1 MKPSSFTVILTFVIL
16 MVVGAALAP
25 LIDVGTEPALRQG
38 KSMTII
44 YSWPNAAAKTVEQN
58 LTSPVEG
65 MVAALKG
72 VESVSSKS
80 YFGRSEIVVKLKEGT
95 DVSAV
100 RFEIASILRQSY
112 DRLPDGVSFPSIS
125 GGEVTSDQSGNGQTL
140 LLTYNVNASMKQ
152 EQIKSFVEANFT
164 RRLEAVE
171 GVSRVEVTGTTDT
184 YIDITYDPI
193 LLSSHGLTSRD
204 MADGIG
210 NYLGKDEII
219 GTVMHNVANGK
230 RERITLHLA
239 TAALGKS
246 LGEMPLKNIGGKMV
260 YLNDLA
266 YVQTRQRD
274 PEEYYRVN
282 GLNTIYINVYIPS
295 DGKAVK
301 MSDKVQDE
309 MNDAIAS
316 VRQKQHNVY
325 FRMSYDNAENQR
337 KEMSK
342 LVGRTLMSLAILLV
356 FVWMSYRDRKYL
368 AIIATTL
375 TANILIAIIAYWI
388 FGLKLHVFSLAG
400 ITVSLGLVIDSTIVM
415 ADHYGYYHN
424 RKAFLAILAAML
436 TTIGA
441 MIIIFFLPKELQ
453 NDLYDFAWIIIVNL
467 VVSLL
472 VAMFFVPAII
482 DRCGYTSKKR
492 QLRHGRAIVRW
503 NRFYRKY
510 IQLTSRHRWVYYTLL
525 IIAFGIPFG
534 AMPEKIGE
542 SDNDY
547 LMQNERSEQQLPW
560 YCSAYNATIG
570 SDFFQHNMKAPLDK
584 WLGGTLGMFINY
596 LHEGG
601 GRRDDDG
608 EKELHIMASMPVGG
622 TAVQLNQKM
631 VVIEEL
637 LKKHKE
643 IKEFTT
649 RINGRRGDIVVKF
662 KKEAAKTSFPYQLEN
677 EAIGKMITIGGAD
690 WSTYGI
696 SERGF
701 SNSLNLQHRAN
712 RITVSGYNYDQL
724 YRIAEDVADS
734 MAQNKRVQD
743 ITIETPGFENQENE
757 VYMQYN
763 RENMERMKVSPYRV
777 HDALSDMLAPQHIGT
792 YHSNDITADVTI
804 RPTTTATFNLWHVR
818 NEQINVDSV
827 QMFVPDAMN
836 VRQREA
842 KNIIPKENQEYVLNI
857 AFNVLGSY
865 VFTSEYINNTI
876 KNVNR
881 ILPVGYKCKTQQW
894 RSSVTDGANYWLLLL
909 VVVIVFFV
917 CAIQFE
923 SLRLAWII
931 ISVIPLSMIGIF
943 ITFCATGIKF
953 GSGGF
958 ASMVLLIGIV
968 VNSGIYIISQY
979 RMSIAQMAKSKNDKL
994 IGYNEMTRCF
1004 IRAYNHKIIPVVLTI
1019 ASTIMGLIPFF
1030 LNGKDEQFWF
1040 SFATGVT
1047 GGLLFSVP
1055 AMIFLMPIFMG
1066 FGKSRFAY
1074 NP

>member
-25 LIDVGTEPALRQG
+25 LIDVGTEPTPRQG
-38 KSMTII
+38 KSITIKFF
-44 YSWPNAAAKTVEQN
+44 WPNTAAKTVEQN

-65 MVAALKG
+65 LVVALKG
-72 VESVSSKS
+72 VEKVASKS
-80 YFGRSEIVVKLKEGT
+80 YFGQSEIVVKLKDGT
-95 DVSAV
+95 DVSAA

-112 DRLPDGVSFPSIS
+112 DRLPEGVSFPTIS
-125 GGEVTSDQSGNGQTL
+125 GGEVPGDQSGDGQTL
-140 LLTYNVNASMKQ
+140 LLTYQVNADMRP
-152 EQIKSFVEANFT
+152 EHIKSFVEANFT
-164 RRLEAVE
+164 RPLEAID
-171 GVSRVEVTGTTDT
+171 GVGRVEVTGATDS
-184 YIDITYDPI
+184 YIDITYDPM
-193 LLSSHGLTSRD
+193 LLSSHGLTSHD
-204 MADGIG
+204 MADGIC
-210 NYLGKDEII
+210 NYLGKDEVI
-219 GTVMHNVANGK
+219 GTVMHNAADGK
-230 RERITLHLA
+230 RERITVHLA
-239 TAALGKS
+239 TAMLGKA

-266 YVQTRQRD
+266 CVQTRQRD

-282 GLNTIYINVYIPS
+282 GHNTVYINVYIPS
-295 DGKAVK
+295 DGKVVR
-301 MSDKVQDE
+301 MSDKVQNVVDE
-309 MNDAIAS
+309 AIAS
-316 VRQKQHNVY
+316 VRQKHHSVY
-325 FRMSYDNAENQR
+325 FRMSYDSAENQR

-356 FVWMSYRDRKYL
+356 LVWLSYRNWKYL

-375 TANILIAIIAYWI
+375 IANILIAIIAYWALRI
-388 FGLKLHVFSLAG
+388 KLHVFSLAG

-441 MIIIFFLPKELQ
+441 MVIIFFLPRELQ
-453 NDLYDFAWIIIVNL
+453 DDLYDFAWIIIVNL

-482 DRCGYTSKKR
+482 DRFGYTSRKR

-510 IQLTSRHRWVYYTLL
+510 IILTSRHKWVFYTMLV
-525 IIAFGIPFG
+525 IVFGIPFG
-534 AMPEKIGE
+534 ALPEKIGT

-547 LMQNERSEQQLPW
+547 LMQNSRSEQQLPW
-560 YCSAYNATIG
+560 YCPVYNATIG
-570 SDFFQHNMKAPLDK
+570 SEFFQTSMKAPLDK

-596 LHEGG
+596 LHEGE
-601 GRRDDDG
+601 GRQDDAG

-631 VVIEEL
+631 VAIEEL
-637 LKKHKE
+637 LKKHKK

-649 RINGRRGDIVVKF
+649 RINGRRGEIVVKF
-662 KKEAAKTSFPYQLEN
+662 RKEAAKTNFPYQLEN
-677 EAIGKMITIGGAD
+677 EVIGKMITIGGAN
-690 WSTYGI
+690 WSTYGV

-701 SNSLNLQHRAN
+701 SNSLTLQYRAN

-734 MAQNKRVQD
+734 IAINKRVKD
-743 ITIETPGFENQENE
+743 IAIETPGFENQEAE

-763 RENMERMKVSPYRV
+763 RENMGRMKVSPYGV
-777 HDALSDMLAPQHIGT
+777 HDALSDMLAPQNIGT
-792 YHSNDITADVTI
+792 YHSNVIAADVTI
-804 RPTTTATFNLWHVR
+804 RPTTTDIFDLWHVK
-818 NEQINVDSV
+818 NAQINVDSV

-836 VRQREA
+836 VKQREA
-842 KNIIPKENQEYVLNI
+842 KNIIPKENQEYVLNV
-857 AFNVLGSY
+857 AFNVIGSY
-865 VFTSEYINNTI
+865 AYTSEYIDNTI
-876 KNVNR
+876 KHVNR
-881 ILPVGYKCKTQQW
+881 TLPVGYKCKTQQW
-894 RSSVTDGANYWLLLL
+894 QDSVADGANYWLLLL

-923 SLRLAWII
+923 SLRLAWTI

-943 ITFCATGIKF
+943 VTFCATGIAF

-979 RMSIAQMAKSKNDKL
+979 RMSLALMARRKNGKL
-994 IGYNEMTRCF
+994 IRYNEETRCF
-1004 IRAYNHKIIPVVLTI
+1004 IRAYNHKIIPVLLTVT
-1019 ASTIMGLIPFF
+1019 STIIGLVPFF
-1030 LNGKDEQFWF
+1030 LDGNDEQFWF

-1047 GGLLFSVP
+1047 GGLIFSVP
-1055 AMIFLMPIFMG
+1055 AFIFLMPVFMRL
-1066 FGKSRFAY
+1066 GKSVHQGL
-1074 NP
+1074 

>member
-25 LIDVGTEPALRQG
+25 LIDVGTEPAPRQG
-38 KSMTII
+38 KSMTIT

-72 VESVSSKS
+72 VESVASKS

-112 DRLPDGVSFPSIS
+112 DRLPEGVSFPTVS

-239 TAALGKS
+239 TAMSGKS

-356 FVWMSYRDRKYL
+356 FVWMSYRDWKYL

-441 MIIIFFLPKELQ
+441 MIIRYSSCQ
-453 NDLYDFAWIIIVNL
+453 
-467 VVSLL
+467 
-472 VAMFFVPAII
+472 
-482 DRCGYTSKKR
+482 
-492 QLRHGRAIVRW
+492 
-503 NRFYRKY
+503 
-510 IQLTSRHRWVYYTLL
+510 
-525 IIAFGIPFG
+525 
-534 AMPEKIGE
+534 
-542 SDNDY
+542 
-547 LMQNERSEQQLPW
+547 
-560 YCSAYNATIG
+560 
-570 SDFFQHNMKAPLDK
+570 
-584 WLGGTLGMFINY
+584 
-596 LHEGG
+596 
-601 GRRDDDG
+601 
-608 EKELHIMASMPVGG
+608 
-622 TAVQLNQKM
+622 
-631 VVIEEL
+631 
-637 LKKHKE
+637 
-643 IKEFTT
+643 
-649 RINGRRGDIVVKF
+649 
-662 KKEAAKTSFPYQLEN
+662 
-677 EAIGKMITIGGAD
+677 
-690 WSTYGI
+690 
-696 SERGF
+696 
-701 SNSLNLQHRAN
+701 
-712 RITVSGYNYDQL
+712 
-724 YRIAEDVADS
+724 
-734 MAQNKRVQD
+734 
-743 ITIETPGFENQENE
+743 
-757 VYMQYN
+757 
-763 RENMERMKVSPYRV
+763 
-777 HDALSDMLAPQHIGT
+777 
-792 YHSNDITADVTI
+792 
-804 RPTTTATFNLWHVR
+804 
-818 NEQINVDSV
+818 
-827 QMFVPDAMN
+827 
-836 VRQREA
+836 
-842 KNIIPKENQEYVLNI
+842 
-857 AFNVLGSY
+857 
-865 VFTSEYINNTI
+865 
-876 KNVNR
+876 
-881 ILPVGYKCKTQQW
+881 
-894 RSSVTDGANYWLLLL
+894 RSSGMTSTTSHG
-909 VVVIVFFV
+909 
-917 CAIQFE
+917 
-923 SLRLAWII
+923 
-931 ISVIPLSMIGIF
+931 LS
-943 ITFCATGIKF
+943 
-953 GSGGF
+953 
-958 ASMVLLIGIV
+958 
-968 VNSGIYIISQY
+968 
-979 RMSIAQMAKSKNDKL
+979 
-994 IGYNEMTRCF
+994 
-1004 IRAYNHKIIPVVLTI
+1004 
-1019 ASTIMGLIPFF
+1019 
-1030 LNGKDEQFWF
+1030 
-1040 SFATGVT
+1040 
-1047 GGLLFSVP
+1047 
-1055 AMIFLMPIFMG
+1055 
-1066 FGKSRFAY
+1066 
-1074 NP
+1074 